1 LFQAPDLLQ
10 RKVIKRWAKSLGL
23 VYECDVVSGRARVG
37 GLDVPLERK
46 DRSTQTD
53 HLEERVLADKAGDE
67 DGMLGDDSRGENTLL
82 FSLGGEKIAK
92 SVLDGAPQVRGLQLD
107 AKSSQNA
114 SKYEISG
121 ATCSAIHKAET
132 SESKLEHNLTSF
144 MSPLRSSAD
153 IISSDTARG

>member
-1 LFQAPDLLQ
+1 LQ
-10 RKVIKRWAKSLGL
+10 RKVIKRWAKSLG
-23 VYECDVVSGRARVG
+23 YECDVVSGRARVG